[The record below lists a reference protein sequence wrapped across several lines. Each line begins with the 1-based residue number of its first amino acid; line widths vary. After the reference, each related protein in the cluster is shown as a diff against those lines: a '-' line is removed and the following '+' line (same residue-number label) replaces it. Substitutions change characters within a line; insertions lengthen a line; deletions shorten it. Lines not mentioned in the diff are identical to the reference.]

1 MGDYGEVAVEVTKR
15 ISGKER
21 FDIYRM
27 WERIVRENFQTESL
41 IRNTS
46 PRGVYLGLCESGLI
60 VGIEAGR
67 YSKKCLKQSKEYAL
81 AAVELLKR
89 DSLYGGMTPGEL
101 WREVEKTGKNHN
113 HQMDVVIALWKAGM
127 IL

>member
-60 VGIEAGR
+60 VGIEAGK
-67 YSKKCLKQSKEYAL
+67 YCKKCLKQNKGYAL
-81 AAVELLKR
+81 TAVELLKK
-89 DSLYGGMTPGEL
+89 DSLYRGMSPGEL
-101 WREVEKTGKNHN
+101 WREVEKTGKDHN
-113 HQMDVVIALWKAGM
+113 HQMDVVLALWKAGM

>member
-67 YSKKCLKQSKEYAL
+67 YSKKCLKESKEYAL
-81 AAVELLKR
+81 TAVELLKR
-89 DSLYGGMTPGEL
+89 DSIYRGMSSGEL

>member
-27 WERIVRENFQTESL
+27 WERIVRENFETESH

-46 PRGVYLGLCESGLI
+46 PRGVYLALCESGLI
-60 VGIEAGR
+60 VGIEAGK
-67 YSKKCLKQSKEYAL
+67 YSKKCLKQSKDYAL
-81 AAVELLKR
+81 TAVELLKR
-89 DSLYGGMTPGEL
+89 DAIYRGMTPGEL

-113 HQMDVVIALWKAGM
+113 HQMDVVIALWRAGM
-127 IL
+127 IV

>member
-1 MGDYGEVAVEVTKR
+1 MGDYGEVAVEVTQR
-15 ISGKER
+15 ISWKER

-60 VGIEAGR
+60 VGIEAGK
-67 YSKKCLKQSKEYAL
+67 YCKKCLKQNKGYAL
-81 AAVELLKR
+81 TAVELLKK
-89 DSLYGGMTPGEL
+89 DSLYRGMSPGEL
-101 WREVEKTGKNHN
+101 WREVEKTGKDHN